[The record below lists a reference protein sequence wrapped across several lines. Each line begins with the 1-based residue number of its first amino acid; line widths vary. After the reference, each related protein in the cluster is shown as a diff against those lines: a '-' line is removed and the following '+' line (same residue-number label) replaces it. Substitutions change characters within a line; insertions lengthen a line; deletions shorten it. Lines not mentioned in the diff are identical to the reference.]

1 MIELIDRILSVYR
14 PFSKKI
20 THDNIFAIAGQSA
33 FFLLLSAVPLTMF
46 GVSILQNLHIPE
58 ESLEKVFRMVFNEKA
73 TVSSSKF
80 VSNVYND
87 STGISIITLIVT
99 LWSAAKG
106 VHVITNGLNRVHHT
120 YENRNW
126 FFLRIRAMMYTVLI
140 FVIVFA
146 SMAVIMLSSSINDWI
161 SKNVIN
167 LPGVVTVLFNFR
179 YVIIFI
185 YLVVMF
191 SLLYRNFPNLTRE
204 KRRDYSFFSQIP
216 GAVFTTVS
224 WFALTIG
231 ISIYVTDFNGF
242 SIYGGLIRL
251 AVIMVW
257 LYFCMVCL
265 MIGAELNYFYHKQI
279 KGFLS
284 IIKHRKLRK

>member
-1 MIELIDRILSVYR
+1 MPYTV
-14 PFSKKI
+14 
-20 THDNIFAIAGQSA
+20 FAIITFPISQKTI
-33 FFLLLSAVPLTMF
+33 PL
-46 GVSILQNLHIPE
+46 
-58 ESLEKVFRMVFNEKA
+58 
-73 TVSSSKF
+73 
-80 VSNVYND
+80 
-87 STGISIITLIVT
+87 
-99 LWSAAKG
+99 
-106 VHVITNGLNRVHHT
+106 
-120 YENRNW
+120 
-126 FFLRIRAMMYTVLI
+126 
-140 FVIVFA
+140 
-146 SMAVIMLSSSINDWI
+146 I

-179 YVIIFI
+179 YVIIFL

>member
-73 TVSSSKF
+73 TVSFSKF

-167 LPGVVTVLFNFR
+167 LPGAVTVLFNLR

-204 KRRDYSFFSQIP
+204 KRRDYRLLNLRRTYPSCCNN
-216 GAVFTTVS
+216 GMAVF
-224 WFALTIG
+224 LH
-231 ISIYVTDFNGF
+231 
-242 SIYGGLIRL
+242 GLSYDWRRT
-251 AVIMVW
+251 
-257 LYFCMVCL
+257 
-265 MIGAELNYFYHKQI
+265 EL
-279 KGFLS
+279 FLS
-284 IIKHRKLRK
+284 QADQGLFINHKTQKIKKIKLIK